1 MLSPTTART
10 MAAFI
15 ALAAVSLVGLS
26 FAHQTIV
33 VGAESA
39 EQYRVIVG
47 MVREPVF
54 TDERNALDLIVRTMD
69 DEPVPGLEASLSVEF
84 VAPNGAVRQLDLRA
98 QYGRPGHYTDDI
110 MLTAPGVYQIRVTGF
125 IGAIEVDETFA
136 THEVRPL
143 SELAFP

>member
-1 MLSPTTART
+1 MPYPTSVRT
-10 MAAFI
+10 LAAFVSV
-15 ALAAVSLVGLS
+15 AVASLAGLS

-33 VGAESA
+33 VGAEGA

-54 TDERNALDLIVRTMD
+54 TDERNALDLIVRSMD

-84 VAPNGAVRQLDLRA
+84 VAPNGAVRRLDVRA

-110 MLTAPGVYQIRVTGF
+110 MLTAAGVYQIRVTGF
-125 IGAIEVDETFA
+125 IGGIEVDETFA

-143 SELAFP
+143 ADLAFP